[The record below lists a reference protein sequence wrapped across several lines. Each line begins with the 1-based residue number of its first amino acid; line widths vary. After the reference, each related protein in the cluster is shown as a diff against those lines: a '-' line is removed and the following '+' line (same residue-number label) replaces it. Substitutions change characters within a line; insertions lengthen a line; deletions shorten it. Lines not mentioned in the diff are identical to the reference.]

1 MSCNVVSCGG
11 RGTLRHDNMF
21 HNVSKI
27 VLCDRH
33 NAFARFSENE
43 LHISWQAQHFGMS
56 CAFYVAGAALDV
68 SCCVIFFR
76 IALSGLPQ
84 VMTTCKFRGRHGIL

>member
-43 LHISWQAQHFGMS
+43 LHISWQAQHFGHIH
-56 CAFYVAGAALDV
+56 DV
-68 SCCVIFFR
+68 MC
-76 IALSGLPQ
+76 LL
-84 VMTTCKFRGRHGIL
+84 RGRRST